1 MNIRLLKIFRTVCAE
16 GSITK
21 AAEKLYMTQ
30 PAVSHAVG
38 ELETLT
44 GTPLFDRISRKIY
57 LNETG
62 KIFLQKTLRVLEL
75 YEELEIEAG
84 NLKKQS
90 SLKIGS
96 SITIGNF
103 ILPKAVKNFQK
114 DCNIPISVEIMSA
127 ENILTKLMNNEID
140 IALVEGVVK
149 ENSFKVIPFSVYT
162 LKVVCSKEHRFSKRK
177 EISLE
182 ELLREN
188 LLLREKGS
196 AIRDTLDSLLFI
208 NGFSCTPTWTSTN
221 SQALI
226 QGVKNNIGISVLPE
240 ILLKNEV
247 EKNEIVLLDIKG
259 TKLKNNN
266 SIVIHK
272 DKYIN
277 EFMEK
282 FINIILEK

>member
-38 ELETLT
+38 ELELLT

-75 YEELEIEAG
+75 YEELETEAG

-114 DCNIPISVEIMSA
+114 ECDIPLSVEIMSA
-127 ENILTKLMNNEID
+127 ENILTKLMDNEID
-140 IALVEGVVK
+140 IALVEGVIK
-149 ENSFKVIPFSVYT
+149 EDFFKVIPFSSYT

-177 EISLE
+177 EVSLE
-182 ELLREN
+182 ELIKEN

-196 AIRDTLDSLLFI
+196 AIRDTFDSLLFI

-226 QGVKNNIGISVLPE
+226 QGIKNNIGISVLPE

-247 EKNEIVLLDIKG
+247 EKNEVVLLDIKG